1 MASKKTSVHDLLENN
16 RLLIGNQEPRSA
28 LIDKEGWKNPIPGPS
43 TFVGESNFSV
53 FANNKKYGTYDEF
66 KSRKKKKRK
75 DRKHTRQVIVV
86 LEM

>member
-1 MASKKTSVHDLLENN
+1 MASKKPSVHDLLENN

-28 LIDKEGWKNPIPGPS
+28 LINNEGWKNPIRGPS

-75 DRKHTRQVIVV
+75 DRKHTR
-86 LEM
+86 